1 MKEFDK
7 KKQKFHVIVVEV
19 PQLKEI
25 NMLFGMDFGD
35 LFLCTIAAEL
45 RRILNSRYVFRLS
58 SKRFL
63 MLTSS
68 LAEYEQV
75 RNQVHTYLKE
85 SVKIQNEQIAVAVVI
100 CGVIDAQKLGK
111 SDALLTYIEYLIAM
125 VPRSTETVLIQS
137 DETVL
142 KGFKY
147 RKEIERFIFTAVE
160 ENLFEVYYQ
169 PIYSVEEKKYV
180 ALEALSRLRHP
191 NLGPISPEVFIDI
204 AEHSGQIALI
214 DQIQFRNVCNF
225 MKEHPEILEEIRYI
239 KVNLSPAELLRE
251 GYSRKLIE
259 TIRESGLPCTS
270 FQFEI
275 TETMATKYTEEL
287 YHLIADFTGCGITL
301 SLDDFGS
308 GYANLDAVLKI
319 PFSSIKLD
327 RSLLHGIMVD
337 EKSMLFYKNIVAI
350 MKSMGYVVI
359 AEGVELEKEVEL
371 LTSWGVDM
379 IQGFYFSKPMS
390 ENAVLESLEEWKCPI

>member
-1 MKEFDK
+1 
-7 KKQKFHVIVVEV
+7 
-19 PQLKEI
+19 
-25 NMLFGMDFGD
+25 
-35 LFLCTIAAEL
+35 
-45 RRILNSRYVFRLS
+45 
-58 SKRFL
+58 
-63 MLTSS
+63 
-68 LAEYEQV
+68 
-75 RNQVHTYLKE
+75 
-85 SVKIQNEQIAVAVVI
+85 
-100 CGVIDAQKLGK
+100 
-111 SDALLTYIEYLIAM
+111 
-125 VPRSTETVLIQS
+125 
-137 DETVL
+137 
-142 KGFKY
+142 
-147 RKEIERFIFTAVE
+147 
-160 ENLFEVYYQ
+160 
-169 PIYSVEEKKYV
+169 VEEKKYV